1 MRASAVGAEFARKG
15 HNSQVCFAPLGSR
28 AQRCRYA
35 GLHIRVKVTVHKG
48 FLKLVPFI
56 GAALVGFRDLSRA
69 SHFLF
74 RGDFLQIARLDE
86 VIHFTLLAYPIFYG
100 TGQGLAFQISAA

>member
-1 MRASAVGAEFARKG
+1 M
-15 HNSQVCFAPLGSR
+15 CFAPFGR
-28 AQRCRYA
+28 RTQGCRYA
-35 GLHIRVKVTVHKG
+35 GLHLRVKLPVHEG

-69 SHFLF
+69 GHFLF
-74 RGDFLQIARLDE
+74 RGDFLQITGLNQ
-86 VIHFTLLAYPIFYG
+86 VVHFTLLAYPIFYG